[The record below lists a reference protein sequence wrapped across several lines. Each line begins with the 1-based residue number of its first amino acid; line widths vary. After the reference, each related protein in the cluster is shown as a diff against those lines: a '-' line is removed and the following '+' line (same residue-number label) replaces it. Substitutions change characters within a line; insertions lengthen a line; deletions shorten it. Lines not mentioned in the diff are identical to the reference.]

1 VKILVVGDSYMRAE
15 VFERALAP
23 LAGAHEIRY
32 AQIDPERMLEPAT
45 PSEMAIQEYE
55 GHPDQLIELLA
66 DDDVLVFHGAPV
78 TDAVLE
84 AAPSL
89 SLLCCARGGPVNV
102 DLGAATA
109 RGIPVV
115 TTPGKNAQSV
125 AELTIAF
132 LVMLA
137 RGVAS
142 AQRFLLEG
150 GHLGEST
157 FEGARFFGHDL
168 GSRVLGLVGFGQVG
182 QRVADR
188 AVAFGMDVLVYDP
201 YLAEAPA
208 GVEMVPEL
216 EALLQRSDYVSV
228 HVRASAE
235 TENLFDARAFAAMKP
250 GAAFVNSARETLVDE
265 DALADALRGGR
276 LVAAALD
283 VVRARPDGSRNPLL
297 DLEQVVITPH
307 IGGATHE
314 TLARGAQML
323 LEDIER
329 VAGGGHAVNVI
340 NAQAL
345 VGS

>member
-1 VKILVVGDSYMRAE
+1 VRILVLGDTFMRAE
-15 VFERALAP
+15 VFERAFAALE
-23 LAGAHEIRY
+23 AGHDIRY
-32 AQIDPERMLEPAT
+32 AQIDPQRVLEPVT
-45 PSEMAIQEYE
+45 PSEAAIQEYE
-55 GHPDQLIELLA
+55 GHPAQLIELLA
-66 DDDVLVFHGAPV
+66 DDEVLVFHGAPV
-78 TDAVLE
+78 TDAVLD

-102 DLGAATA
+102 DVDAATA

-137 RGVAS
+137 RGVSS

-157 FEGARFFGHDL
+157 FEGAQFFGHDL
-168 GSRVLGLVGFGQVG
+168 GGRVLGLVGFGQVG
-182 QRVADR
+182 QRVAER
-188 AVAFGMDVLVYDP
+188 AIAFGMPVLVYDP
-201 YLAEAPA
+201 YLAEVLP
-208 GVEMVPEL
+208 GVEVVPTLAEL
-216 EALLQRSDYVSV
+216 LRRSDYVSV
-228 HVRASAE
+228 HARASAE
-235 TENLFDARAFAAMKP
+235 TENLFDERAFAAMKP
-250 GAAFVNSARETLVDE
+250 GSAFVNSARETLVDE
-265 DALADALRGGR
+265 DALAAALRSGH
-276 LVAAALD
+276 VIAAALD
-283 VVRARPDGSRNPLL
+283 VVRRRADGARNRLL

-323 LEDIER
+323 ADDIER
-329 VAGGGHAVNVI
+329 VARGAQAVNVI

-345 VGS
+345 VG

>member
-1 VKILVVGDSYMRAE
+1 MRILVVGDSYMRAE
-15 VFERALAP
+15 VFERACGP

-32 AQIDPERMLEPAT
+32 AQIDPERVLEPAT

-55 GHPDQLIELLA
+55 GHPQQLIELLD

-78 TDAVLE
+78 TDAVLD

-102 DLGAATA
+102 DLDAATA

-137 RGVAS
+137 RGVAG
-142 AQRFLLEG
+142 AQRFLLAG
-150 GHLGEST
+150 GHVGEST

-168 GSRVLGLVGFGQVG
+168 GGRVLGIVGFGQVG
-182 QRVADR
+182 QRVAER
-188 AVAFGMDVLVYDP
+188 AIAFGMHVLVYDP
-201 YLAEAPA
+201 YLADALP
-208 GVEMVPEL
+208 GVEVVPAL
-216 EALLQRSDYVSV
+216 EDLLERADYVSV
-228 HVRASAE
+228 HARASAE
-235 TENLFDARAFAAMKP
+235 TENLFDERAFARMKS
-250 GAAFVNSARETLVDE
+250 GSAFVNSARETLVDE
-265 DALADALRGGR
+265 DALSDALHRGH

-283 VVRARPDGSRNPLL
+283 VVRPRPDGSRNPLL

-323 LEDIER
+323 MDDIER
-329 VAGGGHAVNVI
+329 VAAGGHALNVI

-345 VGS
+345 VGG